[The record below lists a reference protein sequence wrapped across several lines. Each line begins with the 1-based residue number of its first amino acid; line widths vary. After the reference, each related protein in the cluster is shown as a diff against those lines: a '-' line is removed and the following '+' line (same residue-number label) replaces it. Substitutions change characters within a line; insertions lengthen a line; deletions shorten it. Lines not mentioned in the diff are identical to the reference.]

1 MLGSHTLAR
10 QGVLGRCVPAR
21 AGRASPRG
29 GSGTPGGRAL
39 ARGSPDGSTAALAS
53 PPAPAT
59 EGSWVTAVAGG
70 ARPSPPPPGPQ
81 ALPFRDGELVGRGR
95 QGGRG
100 WTLASRGREEA
111 PVQA

>member
-59 EGSWVTAVAGG
+59 EGSWVTADAGG
-70 ARPSPPPPGPQ
+70 QG
-81 ALPFRDGELVGRGR
+81 LPLPHRVLRLSHSGME
-95 QGGRG
+95 
-100 WTLASRGREEA
+100 S
-111 PVQA
+111 